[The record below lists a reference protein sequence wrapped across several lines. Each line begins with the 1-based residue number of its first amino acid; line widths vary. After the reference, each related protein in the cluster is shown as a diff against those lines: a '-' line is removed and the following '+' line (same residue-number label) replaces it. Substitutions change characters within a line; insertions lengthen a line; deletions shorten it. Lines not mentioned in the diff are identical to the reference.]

1 MPNVRCVL
9 CATAKARSEIT
20 FERNENTERQVNR
33 TKFKRK
39 ENHRKTDENEM
50 DPVLGTTNQIQFR
63 H

>member
-1 MPNVRCVL
+1 MKEKKIQKDRL
-9 CATAKARSEIT
+9 
-20 FERNENTERQVNR
+20 TELSL
-33 TKFKRK
+33 KGK